1 MQYQF
6 IGALHK
12 EGNRT
17 FVPIPFNV
25 WEETGRKGNIP
36 CRVRIQKQS
45 FECKLLP
52 KGNGNYWI
60 PIAKRL
66 LNVLDTQEKY
76 EIILEPIER
85 LTRINHNSPYSKNNP
100 IRKVTG
106 IESILALQGYCAH
119 SCVAMLAGVPLADVV
134 ALMGKGKASW
144 SKILEALDYY
154 GISYADKTVYPKRKA
169 AQLPEC
175 CIVYNDG
182 RFLLWFDGAFYGAEG
197 VDTVKTVSYR
207 EIIVSS
213 STKTLQEG

>member
-6 IGALHK
+6 CGALHK

-17 FVPIPFNV
+17 FIAIPFNV
-25 WEETGRKGNIP
+25 WEETRLKGNIP
-36 CRVRIQKQS
+36 CRVRIQDQCT
-45 FECKLLP
+45 ECKLIP
-52 KGNGNYWI
+52 KGNGTYWI

-66 LNVLDTQEKY
+66 LAVLGTHAEY

-85 LTRINHNSPYSKNNP
+85 LTRINHNSPFTKDSP
-100 IRKVTG
+100 IRKITG
-106 IESILALQGYCAH
+106 IEPISAPRGYCGH

-134 ALMGKGKASW
+134 ALMGKEKASW

-154 GISYADKTVYPKRKA
+154 GISYGDKTIYPKGKA

-182 RFLLWFDGAFYGAEG
+182 RFLLWFNGTFCGAEI
-197 VDTVKTVSYR
+197 VDAAKTISYR
-207 EIIVSS
+207 EIIVPV
-213 STKTLQEG
+213 